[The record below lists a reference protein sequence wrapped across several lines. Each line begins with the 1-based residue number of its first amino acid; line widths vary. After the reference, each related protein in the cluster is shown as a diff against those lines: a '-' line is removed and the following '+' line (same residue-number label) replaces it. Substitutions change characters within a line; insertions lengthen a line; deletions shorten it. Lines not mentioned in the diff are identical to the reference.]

1 MAMVSFPPS
10 CRLAAIAAL
19 VALAAVPARAQQKLL
34 TIDDLYDPV
43 KKVNFGP
50 PGFGG
55 GYTWINDKE
64 FIRLGGGP
72 RGAQAG
78 GRGDVM
84 KVDAETGAESPL
96 YDASKLE
103 AALAK
108 LPGVT
113 AAEAARVSHTRGSFT
128 RDYAGLALTIGDDI
142 YYWPLGADAV
152 TRLTSTPGAKEQL
165 EFSPDGRLLAFLLNG
180 NLYVSDV
187 AGHERALTTDGTAKV
202 FNGKLDWVYEEEI
215 FGRGRP
221 RAYWWSPDSSRIAFL
236 QIDDT
241 PVPTFPVVDHI
252 PAGQVLEQTPY
263 PRSGDPNPLVKIG
276 VVRAGGSPV
285 QWFDTSKYSG
295 ADHLIVEV
303 GWTADG
309 KQVVFQVQNREQS
322 WLDLDFGDVMG
333 GDVKTLFRETTKAW
347 VNNLGSP
354 TWLKDGSFLWFSE
367 RSGFQHLYHYK
378 RDGTLIKQV
387 TDGTWEARTLYG
399 VDEANGWI
407 YFAGTERSSIGG
419 DVYRVKIDGTGLTRL
434 SQTAGTSSA
443 SFNPSLTMYVGTW
456 SDASTPTQTR
466 LHKADGAEIRVIDKG
481 EIAALKD
488 YKLAQPE
495 FVQVKTKDGAT
506 LEAMLIK
513 PPDFDPSKK
522 YPVFEHTYAGPHA
535 PQVHNAWGGVNG
547 LYFQLLAQRGIVV
560 WVCDNR
566 SASGKGAESAWVA
579 YKRLGETELADLEEC
594 LGYLKAKPW
603 VDSTRIGL
611 DGWSYGG
618 FMTSYALTH
627 STSWSMGISGGTVSD
642 WNNYDSVY
650 TERYMLMPQN
660 NPDGY
665 ARTAPKNAAAN
676 LHGQLLLLH
685 GAIDDNV
692 HMANTMQFVYE
703 LEKAN
708 KPFELLLYP
717 KSRHGVA
724 EPLLVKQMRERMLE
738 FTLRTLKPEGQEKG
752 TKE

>member
-1 MAMVSFPPS
+1 MAMFSLT
-10 CRLAAIAAL
+10 LARRASIAAAL
-19 VALAAVPARAQQKLL
+19 LLLAVAPARAQQKLL

-43 KKVNFGP
+43 KRVNFGP
-50 PGFGG
+50 PGSNS
-55 GYTWINDKE
+55 YAWLNDKE
-64 FIRLGGGP
+64 YVRLGGGP

-78 GRGDVM
+78 RGEVV
-84 KVDAETGAESPL
+84 KVDAASGAETPL
-96 YDASKLE
+96 VDVSKLE

-108 LPGVT
+108 VPGIT
-113 AAEAARVSHTRGSFT
+113 AADAARVSHSRGAFT
-128 RDYAGLALTIGDDI
+128 RDYTGMALTVSDDVYYYAIGGDT
-142 YYWPLGADAV
+142 V
-152 TRLTSTPGAKEQL
+152 TRLTSAPGVKDQL
-165 EFSPDGRLLAFLLNG
+165 EFSPDGRLLAYLRDN
-180 NLYVSDV
+180 NLYVADL
-187 AGHERALTTDGTAKV
+187 AGHERALTTDGTPQIL
-202 FNGKLDWVYEEEI
+202 NGRLDWVYEEEV

-221 RAYWWSPDSSRIAFL
+221 RAYWWSPDSSRITFL
-236 QIDDT
+236 QIDDH
-241 PVPTFPVVDHI
+241 PVPLFPVVDHI
-252 PAGQVLEQTPY
+252 PLGQVLEQTPY
-263 PRSGDPNPLVKIG
+263 PRSGDPNPIVKIG
-276 VVRAGGSPV
+276 VVRANGSPV
-285 QWFDTSKYSG
+285 QWLDTSKYSG

-303 GWTADG
+303 GWTPDSR
-309 KQVVFQVQNREQS
+309 QVVFQVQNREQS
-322 WLDLDFGDVMG
+322 WLDLDSGEVAG
-333 GDVKTLFRETTKAW
+333 GEVKTLFRETTKAW

-354 TWLKDGSFLWFSE
+354 SWLKDGSFLWFSE
-367 RSGFQHLYHYK
+367 RSGFQHLYHYR
-378 RDGTLIKQV
+378 RDGTLVKQV
-387 TDGTWEARTLYG
+387 TEGKWEVRTLYG

-407 YFAGTERSSIGG
+407 YFAGTERSAIGT
-419 DVYRVKIDGTGLTRL
+419 DIYRVKIDGTGLTRL
-434 SQTAGTSSA
+434 SQAAGSYSA
-443 SFNPSLTMYVGTW
+443 TFNPSLTMYVGTW
-456 SDASTPTQTR
+456 SDISTPTQTR
-466 LHKADGAEIRVIDKG
+466 LHKADGTEVRVIDKG
-481 EIAALKD
+481 EVAALKD
-488 YKLAQPE
+488 YKLSQPE
-495 FVQVKTKDGAT
+495 FVQVKTKDGFT

-513 PPDFDPSKK
+513 PPDFDPTKK
-522 YPVFEHTYAGPHA
+522 YPVLEHTYSGPHA
-535 PQVHNAWGGVNG
+535 PQVHNAWAGVNA

-603 VDSTRIGL
+603 VDSSRIGL

-618 FMTSYALTH
+618 FMTSFALTH

-642 WNNYDSVY
+642 WNNYDSIY

-717 KSRHGVA
+717 RSRHGVV

-738 FTLRTLKPEGQEKG
+738 FTMRTLKPEGAEKG
-752 TKE
+752 TK